1 MISGEE
7 DTRDSLLKS
16 SVDMGV
22 RVRERALDGEDSGV
36 SNLLPR
42 SVITASVTTPG
53 LNVMNGEV
61 LFNRSLVEL
70 RQLAIGV
77 VCDHPDFLS
86 STLLDPGGHFKL
98 AHRDHLDT
106 PGLVVIGDGLGTQK
120 TSLSLVNVFVSSGGS
135 R

>member
-53 LNVMNGEV
+53 LNVVNGEV
-61 LFNRSLVEL
+61 LFNRSLGEL

-77 VCDHPDFLS
+77 VCATSSRVPFLTQAVIS
-86 STLLDPGGHFKL
+86 NWLIATIL
-98 AHRDHLDT
+98 T
-106 PGLVVIGDGLGTQK
+106 PRAL
-120 TSLSLVNVFVSSGGS
+120 
-135 R
+135 